1 MTRRPWQVNAAR
13 YFVVPMMNSGLSFA
27 ISISDKH
34 LVEEYALGRG
44 HTKDKANMVVYE
56 VIEVKT
62 DPHTVN
68 WSSTV

>member
-1 MTRRPWQVNAAR
+1 
-13 YFVVPMMNSGLSFA
+13 MMNSGLNFA
-27 ISISDKH
+27 ISRSDKH
-34 LVEEYALGRG
+34 LVEEYALGRA

-56 VIEVKT
+56 VSEAKT

>member
-1 MTRRPWQVNAAR
+1 MK
-13 YFVVPMMNSGLSFA
+13 SGLSFV
-27 ISISDKH
+27 IPISDKH
-34 LVEEYALGRG
+34 PVEEYALGRE

-56 VIEVKT
+56 VIELKT